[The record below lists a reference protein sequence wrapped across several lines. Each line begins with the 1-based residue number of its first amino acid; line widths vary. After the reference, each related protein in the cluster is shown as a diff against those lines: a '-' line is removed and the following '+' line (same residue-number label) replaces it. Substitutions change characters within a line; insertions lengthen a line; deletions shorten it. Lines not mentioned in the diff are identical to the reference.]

1 MMTVSCC
8 SWWWSDK
15 TIKMF
20 QISVDD
26 LENNRAEQQWVW
38 RRVCLVFFTLYK
50 KKKTVVQSD
59 RVSSLAL
66 PEETWRVS
74 TLSSRDINT
83 FNKVNMSLWPRV
95 SSTFTVQRN
104 MAKLHR
110 CVQKYTEQSTKWQ
123 CFSSRCWND
132 ARSTSCV
139 CVCVC
144 VCVYVCVCQSM
155 SSWSRG
161 SFSPAEVLDEAPP
174 SRLFLCIR
182 TEERGC
188 YKVFRGRRQELLF
201 FFCFFF

>member
-1 MMTVSCC
+1 MIF
-8 SWWWSDK
+8 K
-15 TIKMF
+15 TT
-20 QISVDD
+20 
-26 LENNRAEQQWVW
+26 EQSNSESGEE
-38 RRVCLVFFTLYK
+38 CVFFFLL
-50 KKKTVVQSD
+50 TVVQSD
-59 RVSSLAL
+59 RVSWLAL
-66 PEETWRVS
+66 PEETRRVS

-132 ARSTSCV
+132 ARSTSPAV
-139 CVCVC
+139 CVCPCTYVFMC
-144 VCVYVCVCQSM
+144 VCVCQSM

-174 SRLFLCIR
+174 SRLFLCVR
-182 TEERGC
+182 TEERGR
-188 YKVFRGRRQELLF
+188 YTVLRGRKQEF
-201 FFCFFF
+201 IF